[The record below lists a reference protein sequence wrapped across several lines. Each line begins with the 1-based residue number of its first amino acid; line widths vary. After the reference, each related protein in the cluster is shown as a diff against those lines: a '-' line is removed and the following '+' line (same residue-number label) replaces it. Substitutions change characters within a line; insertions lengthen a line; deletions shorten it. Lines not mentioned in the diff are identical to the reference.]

1 MSDTQVHD
9 LCATSCETGK
19 LVREDKKPLPFR
31 HGEMSQRREKT
42 VTTSVSKCG
51 RRVRCSHTRAE
62 WSSGKSADHANRQS
76 LDNRKQHQE
85 CFKYH
90 TFGKAEIMPT
100 RIIIAD
106 DEAIQRM
113 DLRDVLTKQGYLV
126 IGEAGDGQSAVNL
139 ARELRPDL
147 VIMDIRM
154 PDMDGITA
162 AETLTQEKIAP
173 VLLLTA
179 FGDQQLVE
187 RAKEAGVV
195 NYVVKPLRES
205 EVTPAIEVTLA
216 RYSEFRALEEE
227 TRTLT
232 EKLETRKVVE
242 RAKGLLME
250 KQGLTEQEAFRK
262 IQKASM
268 NNRKSMRE
276 VAEAILLTN
285 EM

>member
-1 MSDTQVHD
+1 
-9 LCATSCETGK
+9 
-19 LVREDKKPLPFR
+19 
-31 HGEMSQRREKT
+31 
-42 VTTSVSKCG
+42 
-51 RRVRCSHTRAE
+51 
-62 WSSGKSADHANRQS
+62 
-76 LDNRKQHQE
+76 
-85 CFKYH
+85 
-90 TFGKAEIMPT
+90 MPT

-154 PDMDGITA
+154 PDVDGISA
-162 AETLTQEKIAP
+162 AGILTQEKIAP

-179 FGDQQLVE
+179 FGDMELVE
-187 RAKEAGVV
+187 RAKDAGVV
-195 NYVVKPLRES
+195 NYIVKPLRES
-205 EVTPAIEVTLA
+205 EVVPAIEVTLA
-216 RYSEFRALEEE
+216 RYNEFRAIEEE
-227 TRTLT
+227 NHTLV
-232 EKLETRKVVE
+232 EKLETRKIVE

-250 KQGLTEQEAFRK
+250 KQGLSEQEAFRK

-268 NNRKSMRE
+268 NNRKSLRE